1 MQDFKDSTVIAM
13 PKVQRTTGRWSG
25 ALLALVASMLLSVVA
40 QAEIKIVD
48 TSFVSL
54 PGNKMEVRIDFDQ
67 PPPLPRTY
75 MIDNPAR
82 VVLDL
87 YDVVNGLGTKSVD
100 IKSGQVD
107 SLNIAEVKGRVR
119 MIANLYESAEYDT
132 YVDGNTLYVVF
143 GSGAKAVTTA
153 ATVIPEA
160 TEGAVAPMTQPMASS
175 NGKPNAPLR
184 TQVQG
189 IDFRRIE
196 GDLGRVI
203 ITLTDAKAGVDIVEE
218 GSNVVV
224 NLIGAQLPADLE
236 QRIDVQDFSTPVL
249 FVDALGDGINSS
261 ILIKP
266 SAQPY
271 DYLAYQSDNKLVVD
285 FKPVS
290 DVDAADRER
299 ERFPYIGEKLSLNF
313 QDIDIRSVLQIIAD
327 VTDMNLVVSDTVAG
341 NITVRLKNVPW
352 DQALELVLK
361 TKSLDKRVV
370 GNVMMVAP
378 ASEIAERERFEIE
391 TNKQVQEL
399 APLQTEFLQVNYA
412 KAAEVVALLGTEQGL
427 LSERGS
433 VKADPRTNLLLIK
446 DTENNISKV
455 RRALKKLD
463 VAVRQVM
470 IEARIVTINSSYT
483 KNLGVKWGAGYINSN
498 SSRNLVVGGGVG
510 DVAQAGGGGALAVP
524 TSLNVDLGAAAANAG
539 KIAIGIG
546 DNTSLLQLELSAL
559 ENDGLGEI
567 VSQPKIITADGQQAR
582 IQSGEEIP
590 FQTVQDGEVS
600 VEFKEIVL
608 ALDVTPQIT
617 PDNRL
622 ILDLKVTQDTRGET
636 LANGEVGINTNELET
651 QVLVDNGETVVLG
664 GVFSK
669 DVSTS
674 ISKVPL
680 LGDIPFLGALF
691 RTKNTNDS
699 KNELL
704 IFITPRIV
712 EESVTAR

>member
-341 NITVRLKNVPW
+341 NITLRLKNVPW

>member
-1 MQDFKDSTVIAM
+1 M
-13 PKVQRTTGRWSG
+13 PRVKRTTSRWTG
-25 ALLALVASMLLSVVA
+25 ALMAMVASMLLSVVA
-40 QAEIKIVD
+40 HAEVKIVD

-54 PGNKMEVRIDFDQ
+54 PGNRMEVRIDFDQ

-75 MIDNPAR
+75 MIENPAR

-87 YDVVNGLGTKSVD
+87 FDVVNGLSTKSVD

-132 YVDGNTLYVVF
+132 YVEGNSLFVVF
-143 GSGAKAVTTA
+143 GSGATA
-153 ATVIPEA
+153 AMASVHPQVEEA
-160 TEGAVAPMTQPMASS
+160 APAAPM
-175 NGKPNAPLR
+175 GAPKR

-203 ITLTDAKAGVDIVEE
+203 ISMTDAKAGVDIVEE
-218 GSNVVV
+218 GANVVV
-224 NLIGAQLPADLE
+224 NLIGAQLPVDLE

-249 FVDALGDGINSS
+249 FVDALGDGNNAS

-266 SAQPY
+266 TAQPY
-271 DYLAYQSDNKLVVD
+271 DYLAYQSDNQLVVD

-290 DVDAADRER
+290 DFDAAERQR
-299 ERFPYIGEKLSLNF
+299 ERFPYTGEKLSLNF

-341 NITVRLKNVPW
+341 NITLRLKNVPW

-412 KAAEVVALLGTEQGL
+412 KASDIVAMLGAEQGL

-446 DTENNISKV
+446 DTDNNISKV

-470 IEARIVTINSSYT
+470 IEARIVTINSDFT
-483 KNLGVKWGAGYINSN
+483 KDLGVKWGAGYINDRSN
-498 SSRNLVVGGGVG
+498 NRSLVIGGNAPG
-510 DVAQAGGGGALAVP
+510 DTAQAGGGGALTLPAG
-524 TSLNVDLGAAAANAG
+524 LNVDLGATTVGASNF
-539 KIAIGIG
+539 AIGIG
-546 DNTSLLQLELSAL
+546 TNSALLQMELSAL
-559 ENDGLGEI
+559 ESDGKGEV
-567 VSQPKIITADGQQAR
+567 VSQPKIITANGKQAR

-590 FQTVQDGEVS
+590 FQTVEDGEVN
-600 VEFKEIVL
+600 VEFKEVVL

-622 ILDLKVTQDTRGET
+622 ILDLKVNQDTRGEA
-636 LANGEVGINTNELET
+636 LPNGEVGINTNELET

-664 GVFSK
+664 GVFEK
-669 DVSTS
+669 TSTS
-674 ISKVPL
+674 QVTKVPL
-680 LGDIPFLGALF
+680 LGDIPFIGKLF
-691 RTKNTNDS
+691 RRTLNIDS
-699 KNELL
+699 KDELL
-704 IFITPRIV
+704 IFITPRII